1 MEQNKT
7 RNILIIVVAVI
18 LIAIVVGL
26 YYVNQSKTPVSSQNT
41 VTPEGVNNPQTNPTA
56 AANSGAP
63 QPSKI
68 TGGPLGSAKNPVM
81 TYPILAENGKFNP
94 TETTIAKGG
103 KVQVSIAAIDANYD
117 ISFAAPLGTHLAIK
131 KGQLVVFPF
140 DASESKVGTYTFT
153 SKDPQGGTMTG
164 TLVVQ

>member
-26 YYVNQSKTPVSSQNT
+26 YYANQSKAPVSNQNM
-41 VTPEGVNNPQTNPTA
+41 VTPGGVNNPQTNPVVA
-56 AANSGAP
+56 SSSGAL

-81 TYPILAENGKFNP
+81 TYPIAAENGKFNP
-94 TETTIAKGG
+94 SETIIAKGG
-103 KVQVSIAAIDANYD
+103 KVQVSIAAVDADYN
-117 ISFAAPLGTHLAIK
+117 ISFAAPLGTNLAIK
-131 KGQLVVFPF
+131 KGQMVVFPF
-140 DASESKVGTYTFT
+140 DASESKIGTYTFT
-153 SKDPQGGTMTG
+153 SKDSQGGTMTG

>member
-26 YYVNQSKTPVSSQNT
+26 YYVNQSKAPVGNQNT
-41 VTPEGVNNPQTNPTA
+41 VTPGETNNPQTNPAA
-56 AANSGAP
+56 AANSGAL

-81 TYPILAENGKFNP
+81 TYPIVTENGKFSP
-94 TETTIAKGG
+94 AETTIAKGG
-103 KVQVSIAAIDANYD
+103 KVQVSIAAVDADYD
-117 ISFAAPLGTHLAIK
+117 VSFAAPLGTHLTIK
-131 KGQLVVFPF
+131 KGQMVVFAF
-140 DASESKVGTYTFT
+140 DASESKVGTYIFT
-153 SKDPQGGTMTG
+153 SKDSQGNTMTG